1 MLERFAKD
9 VRAAVLR
16 AANEEA
22 QRLGS
27 ASVEAEHLLLALAA
41 DESSPAGRLL
51 ADHGLD
57 HDGVRAALERETESS
72 LAAVGVALGD
82 FAFPDAPTSRR
93 RSPKLAASSKR
104 ALERAAHM
112 AIARGHRRI
121 TAGHLLLGILRADVG
136 TVPRALAGAGVDRI
150 PLATR
155 VESLLG

>member
-41 DESSPAGRLL
+41 DESSPIGRLL
-51 ADHGLD
+51 ADCGLEHG
-57 HDGVRAALERETESS
+57 GVRAALERETESS

-82 FAFPDAPTSRR
+82 FALPEAPTSPR
-93 RSPKLAASSKR
+93 RSPRLAASSKR
-104 ALERAAHM
+104 ALERAARM

-121 TAGHLLLGILRADVG
+121 TAAHLLLGVLRADVG
-136 TVPRALAGAGVDRI
+136 TVPRALAVAGVDRI